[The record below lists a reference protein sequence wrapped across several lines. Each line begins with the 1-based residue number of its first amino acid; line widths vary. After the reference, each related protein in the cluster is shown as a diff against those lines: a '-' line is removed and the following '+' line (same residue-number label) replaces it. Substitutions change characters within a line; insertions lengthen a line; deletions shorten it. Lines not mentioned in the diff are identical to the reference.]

1 MCTVSFIPLI
11 DDRGGLRIVC
21 NRDEKRSR
29 PAASMPREQRQGQ
42 RRALYPLDP
51 AGGGTWIAAS
61 DAGVVLLLL
70 NVNESSSAS
79 GIAEG
84 PQRRSRGLIITS
96 LLHLGGVDEMVQA
109 CLRLR
114 AAQFKPFQLVIV
126 SIGGAIVLHSDG
138 VVIRCI
144 GAVLPQCV
152 AMFTSSGLGD
162 HLVEPPRRALF
173 DTMLGDGLHSAAR
186 QDAFHRHHW
195 IDRPHLSVQMSRED
209 ARTVSRTV
217 IELKHDQIMMHYATL
232 DECGLETDTVTCLL
246 PVHLDALD
254 LEAGIGFGFMPADA
268 IVAGGAAK

>member
-29 PAASMPREQRQGQ
+29 PAASVPREQRQGQ

-79 GIAEG
+79 GTAEG
-84 PQRRSRGLIITS
+84 PQRRSRGLIIPS

-114 AAQFKPFQLVIV
+114 AAQFKPFRLAIT
-126 SIGGAIVLHSDG
+126 SAGGAVVLHSDG

-144 GAVLPQCV
+144 GAVLPKRV
-152 AMFTSSGLGD
+152 AMLTSSGLGD

-173 DTMLGDGLHSAAR
+173 ETMLGDGLHSAAR

-217 IELKHDQIMMHYATL
+217 IELKHDQIKMQYATL
-232 DECGLETDTVTCLL
+232 DEHGIESDSVTCLL
-246 PVHLDALD
+246 PVHTDTVD
-254 LEAGIGFGFMPADA
+254 PEAGVGFGLMPVDNILAQ
-268 IVAGGAAK
+268 GAAK